1 MTATSNGFFRY
12 VPIRERDVR
21 WGFYV
26 TGAGHAS
33 ISADSPYPP
42 QDHPEPYVFTWQR
55 GRTLAEYQIL
65 FITQGKGEFESAPT
79 GRQPLEAGTLFVL
92 HPGVWHRYRPSA
104 ATGWEEY
111 WVSFAGDFAQRLVT
125 ESLATPEQALLKVE
139 SKSEILRVYQSL
151 LDHLRGE
158 ATGFPQ
164 LLAADVIRL
173 LATMAVCS
181 AQESA
186 ELVSQGPRRVRTVED
201 RIVAEALQRIWK
213 ASLGTISVPEIVR
226 PLPLTRR
233 SLERRFQNALG
244 HTIHEEI
251 TLCRLERAARLLQS
265 TEMSISKVAS
275 AAGFTSADAM
285 GRVFRQHKGVAPRV
299 FRKQQQEGLGA
310 RG

>member
-1 MTATSNGFFRY
+1 MAATSEDFFRY

-26 TGAGHAS
+26 TGAGHAVFP
-33 ISADSPYPP
+33 AYSPYPP
-42 QDHPEPYVFTWQR
+42 QDHPEPYLFTWQR

-79 GRQPLEAGTLFVL
+79 GRQPLKMGTLFAL
-92 HPGVWHRYRPSA
+92 HPGVWHRYRPLA
-104 ATGWEEY
+104 ETGWEEY

-125 ESLATPEQALLKVE
+125 ESLGASEQAVWTVGLNPD
-139 SKSEILRVYQSL
+139 IFQVYQSL

-173 LATMAVCS
+173 LATVAS
-181 AQESA
+181 GGSRESA
-186 ELVSQGPRRVRTVED
+186 ELVSQGPQRVRTVED

-213 ASLGTISVPEIVR
+213 ASLGTITVPEIVR

-251 TLCRLERAARLLQS
+251 TLCRLERATRLLQS
-265 TEMSISKVAS
+265 TEMSISKVAT

-285 GRVFRQHKGVAPRV
+285 GRVFRQYKGVAPRV
-299 FRKQQQEGLGA
+299 FRKQQQEESGA